1 MTDPTV
7 TDPAVPP
14 RRHGIAH
21 LFAASRYSWQ
31 GLARLW
37 RETAFR
43 HEAAM
48 GGGLIAALL
57 LADAALTEWLAM
69 SVLFLLLIAMEALNT
84 AIETLADHVSP
95 GWSAAAGQAKDL
107 GSLAVFCTLIA
118 NGLGLLVILL

>member
-1 MTDPTV
+1 MTERD
-7 TDPAVPP
+7 VPP

-43 HEAAM
+43 HEALM
-48 GGGLIAALL
+48 GAGLAAVLL
-57 LADAALTEWLAM
+57 FAGASLTEWLAM
-69 SVLFLLLIAMEALNT
+69 AVLFLLLIALEALNT
-84 AIETLADHVSP
+84 AIETIADHVSP

-107 GSLAVFCTLIA
+107 GSLAVFCALLA
-118 NGLGLLVILL
+118 NALGLLAILL